1 MTEINGV
8 NIPFVPLGGLQELKR
23 PATPVRDVTKSS
35 FNEILANELSN
46 IKFSGHAQSRLVSRD
61 IDISETDMLR
71 LEDAVDKAAAK
82 GANDSLIMIDN
93 KAFIVSIKNR
103 TVVTLLGRE
112 QMEENVITKIDSA
125 VIA

>member
-1 MTEINGV
+1 MTDVNGV
-8 NIPFVPLGGLQELKR
+8 RLPFVPVGGISELNK
-23 PATPVRDVTKSS
+23 PATRIKEPGKTSFSDV
-35 FNEILANELSN
+35 FANELSN
-46 IKFSGHAQSRLVSRD
+46 VKFSGHAQSRLISRD
-61 IDISETDMLR
+61 LDISETDILR

-82 GANDSLIMIDN
+82 GANDSLILLDN

-112 QMEENVITKIDSA
+112 QMEDNVITKIDSA